1 MTESI
6 KPQKVEL
13 HSQREILTSNR
24 NKRDKMVKA
33 FQHIRGIQ
41 SLEHVDGTG
50 LTLSHIRGSSV
61 VKPHFRTSSKKET
74 R

>member
-24 NKRDKMVKA
+24 NKRENMVKV
-33 FQHIRGIQ
+33 F
-41 SLEHVDGTG
+41 
-50 LTLSHIRGSSV
+50 SHIRSRHKLDDDATLV
-61 VKPHFRTSSKKET
+61 RTHTRKGNFKET

>member
-24 NKRDKMVKA
+24 KKRENMVKI
-33 FQHIRGIQ
+33 FQHIRRTNKMI
-41 SLEHVDGTG
+41 DDF
-50 LTLSHIRGSSV
+50 TLVST
-61 VKPHFRTSSKKET
+61 HFKKGNSKET